1 MQIVILT
8 VGKLKERYWREA
20 EAEYRKRLLAHAS
33 CLVETVQDEP
43 DQVGVDRCRETEAGR
58 LLAKLRE
65 RDHVIALDSRGKKMT
80 SLGFSEY
87 LRNVSAE
94 GYGRYVFVIG
104 GSRGLASSVLD
115 RADHTLSFSD
125 FTFPHQL
132 MRIILLEQIYRA
144 FRIQTGAPYHK

>member
-1 MQIVILT
+1 MQIVVLT
-8 VGKLKERYWREA
+8 VGKLKERHWREA
-20 EAEYRKRLLAHAS
+20 EEEYRKRILSHAS
-33 CLVETVQDEP
+33 CVVEEVQDEP
-43 DQVGVDRCRETEAGR
+43 DQGAAERIRETEAVR

-65 RDHVIALDSRGKKMT
+65 RDHVVALDSRGRKMT
-80 SLGFSEY
+80 SQGFSAY
-87 LRNVSAE
+87 LDAVSAQ
-94 GYGRYVFVIG
+94 GCGRYVFVIG

-115 RADHTLSFSD
+115 RADLTLSFSE

>member
-1 MQIVILT
+1 MILT

-20 EAEYRKRLLAHAS
+20 EEEYRKRLLAHAS
-33 CLVETVQDEP
+33 CLVEAVQDEP
-43 DQVGVDRCRETEAGR
+43 DQGAADRIRETEAGR

-65 RDHVIALDSRGKKMT
+65 RDHVIALDSRGEKMT
-80 SLGFSEY
+80 SQRFSEY
-87 LRNVSAE
+87 LGLVYAR

-104 GSRGLASSVLD
+104 GSRGLASSVLE
-115 RADHTLSFSD
+115 RADLTLSFSD

-132 MRIILLEQIYRA
+132 MRVILLEQIYRA

>member
-1 MQIVILT
+1 MILT

-20 EAEYRKRLLAHAS
+20 EEEYRKRLLAHAS
-33 CLVETVQDEP
+33 CLVEAVQDEP
-43 DQVGVDRCRETEAGR
+43 DQGAAERIRETEAGR

-80 SLGFSEY
+80 SQHFSEY
-87 LRNVSAE
+87 LGLMSAR

-104 GSRGLASSVLD
+104 GSRGLAPSVLE
-115 RADHTLSFSD
+115 RADLTLSFSD

-132 MRIILLEQIYRA
+132 MRVILLEQIYRA

>member
-20 EAEYRKRLLAHAS
+20 EEEYRKRLLAHAS
-33 CLVETVQDEP
+33 CLVEAVQDEP
-43 DQVGVDRCRETEAGR
+43 DQGAAERIRETEAGR

-80 SLGFSEY
+80 SQHFSEY
-87 LRNVSAE
+87 LGLMSAR

-104 GSRGLASSVLD
+104 GSRGLAPSVLE
-115 RADHTLSFSD
+115 RADLTLSFSD

-132 MRIILLEQIYRA
+132 MRVILLEQIYRA